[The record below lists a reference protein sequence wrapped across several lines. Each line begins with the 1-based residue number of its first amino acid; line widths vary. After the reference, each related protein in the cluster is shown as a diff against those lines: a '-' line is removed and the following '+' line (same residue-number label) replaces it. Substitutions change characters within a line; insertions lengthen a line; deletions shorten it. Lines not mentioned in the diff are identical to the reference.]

1 MYCELLIG
9 FTYQLSNDLGE
20 HQEFEQIRTGPGPS
34 DFGINAISEKKSV
47 SDQLFTLL
55 GEMDELAD
63 NIEIPEASDD
73 LQQS

>member
-1 MYCELLIG
+1 MYCELLIS

-20 HQEFEQIRTGPGPS
+20 HQEVHQIRTGPGPS
-34 DFGINAISEKKSV
+34 DFGIKVVSEKKSV

-63 NIEIPEASDD
+63 NIEIPAAIDVQEVS
-73 LQQS
+73 